1 MRVLIIGSGGRE
13 HALAWAIAKSPRLNK
28 LFCSPGNPGTAQIA
42 ENVLLR
48 TTDIQGIVAFAV
60 EHKIDLVVP
69 GPEAPLVAGIADALA
84 AAGIACCGPSA
95 AAAQLEGSKKFTKE
109 VAEAAQIP
117 TAKWA
122 SFTHA
127 LEAHEY
133 VEAVGAPIVIKAD
146 GLAAGKGVVVAV
158 TPEEAHEAITA
169 IMEDRVHGAAG
180 ALVVIE
186 QCLVGEEISVFALCD
201 GEDAV
206 FFGAAADHK
215 RVGENDTGPNTGG
228 MGAIFNP
235 PWATPEVVQASMD
248 QIIRPALKE
257 MARRGTPFRGFLFA
271 GLMVEED
278 GPKLIEFNVRFGDP
292 ECETVLPM
300 LKSDLLPA
308 LLAATNGT
316 LKDARVEFRPGS
328 LRHGGDVRQG
338 LSRRLCHGLGDLWTG
353 RSWATAWGEY
363 LPRRHHGRPGRHP
376 RQWRAR
382 AGGERHGR
390 GFARGDL
397 PRLCGG
403 GCHRLGRR
411 LLPEGYREAGAVGN
425 LSATAVCDPRR
436 VIILRPDCPRC
447 GRNRNGCIG
456 VSNGSN

>member
-13 HALAWAIAKSPRLNK
+13 HALAWAIAKSPQLNK
-28 LFCSPGNPGTAQIA
+28 LYIAPGNPGTAELG
-42 ENVLLR
+42 ENVALR
-48 TTDIQGIVAFAV
+48 TNDIPGIVAFAV
-60 EHKIDLVVP
+60 AHKIDLVIP
-69 GPEAPLVAGIADALA
+69 GPEAPLVAGVADALA

-109 VAEAAQIP
+109 VADAANIP

-133 VEAVGAPIVIKAD
+133 IEAVGAPIVIKAD
-146 GLAAGKGVVVAV
+146 GLAAGKGVVVAT

-169 IMEDRVHGAAG
+169 IMEDKVHGAAG
-180 ALVVIE
+180 AQLVIE

-206 FFGAAADHK
+206 YFGAAADHK
-215 RVGENDTGPNTGG
+215 RVGEGDTGPNTGG

-235 PWATPEVVQASMD
+235 PWATPEVIEQTMEQV
-248 QIIRPALKE
+248 IRPALRE

-271 GLMVEED
+271 GLMVEHD

-300 LKSDLLPA
+300 LASDLLPA

-316 LKDARVEFRPGS
+316 LKDTKLE
-328 LRHGGDVRQG
+328 
-338 LSRRLCHGLGDLWTG
+338 
-353 RSWATAWGEY
+353 
-363 LPRRHHGRPGRHP
+363 
-376 RQWRAR
+376 WRAGS
-382 AGGERHGR
+382 AATVVMCAKGYPGAYATGSEIYG
-390 GFARGDL
+390 L
-397 PRLCGG
+397 P
-403 GCHRLGRR
+403 
-411 LLPEGYREAGAVGN
+411 EAGALPGATIFQAGTMADQGGILANGGRVLAVNAVGKD
-425 LSATAVCDPRR
+425 LAEAIARAYAAVDAIDWEDGFCRR
-436 VIILRPDCPRC
+436 D
-447 GRNRNGCIG
+447 IG
-456 VSNGSN
+456 KRALHA